1 MTTDEITSLLQSAY
15 KQRKDASGYY
25 HDAIEAAVYAGWS
38 NVKIGRVV
46 GVSEAAIRMYRKRHG
61 L

>member
-1 MTTDEITSLLQSAY
+1 MSPADIESLLKSAY
-15 KQRKDASGYY
+15 KRRQDATGYY

-38 NVKIGRVV
+38 NVKIGKTI
-46 GVSEAAIRMYRKRHG
+46 GLTEAAIRMYRKRNG